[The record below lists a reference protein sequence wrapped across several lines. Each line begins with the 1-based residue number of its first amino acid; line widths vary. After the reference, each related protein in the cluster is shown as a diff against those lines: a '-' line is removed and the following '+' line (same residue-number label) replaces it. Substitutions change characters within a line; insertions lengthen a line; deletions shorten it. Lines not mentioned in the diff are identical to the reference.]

1 MSFIFHEPPEPSQ
14 PRRYAPVVVAVVAAV
29 AAISPAK
36 RQPAFEHYED
46 APRVETTRHF
56 APLVKASR
64 AFGPASRQCA
74 AEHFSDDGQ
83 TEQRRRYAPVVAV
96 LPPQRGF
103 NAARRLV
110 WVEDEPDAQQRRRY
124 APLAAFVGGPARP
137 FAGARRVY
145 AADLWTPEPWPD
157 QRRGFGGV
165 GAVAPTGGYVGQS
178 ASASFSASGASASA
192 AFVVIGEQANL
203 APGIALGVGG
213 LMALAAS
220 STTALAVADAVETDT
235 LVIVGAS
242 AARTG

>member
-14 PRRYAPVVVAVVAAV
+14 PRRYAPVIAAVVAAV
-29 AAISPAK
+29 SAFSPAP
-36 RQPAFEHYED
+36 RQVAWEHFEEQ
-46 APRVETTRHF
+46 PRVETTRKF
-56 APLVKASR
+56 
-64 AFGPASRQCA
+64 
-74 AEHFSDDGQ
+74 
-83 TEQRRRYAPVVAV
+83 APVVKAMRAYSPAGRAAESWTDAEDFGQTPRRFAPV
-96 LPPQRGF
+96 VVAAQPQRGF

-110 WVEDEPDAQQRRRY
+110 WIEDEADAQQRRRY
-124 APLAAFVGGPARP
+124 APLAAFVGGAARP

-157 QRRGFGGV
+157 QRRGFGGA
-165 GAVAPTGGYVGQS
+165 GSVAPTSGYVGRT

-192 AFVVIGEQANL
+192 AFIVIGEQANV
-203 APGIALGVGG
+203 APGIALGVGA

-242 AARTG
+242 AARIG

>member
-14 PRRYAPVVVAVVAAV
+14 PRRYAPVVVAVVVAV

-56 APLVKASR
+56 APLVKAVR
-64 AFGPASRQCA
+64 AFSPAGRVEQSWT
-74 AEHFSDDGQ
+74 EEDVPPQ
-83 TEQRRRYAPVVAV
+83 TARRFAPVVVAT
-96 LPPQRGF
+96 PQRGF

-110 WVEDEPDAQQRRRY
+110 WIEDEPDAQQRRRY

-145 AADLWTPEPWPD
+145 AADMWTPEPWPD